1 MGKHKHRNDR
11 QERREQ
17 FTQLQAPARRSPW
30 KMILAVAVLLF
41 LGVTAYA
48 VVGRRGPTPEAATAA
63 GTATQITLPAA
74 QFADGQAKFYRYTTA
89 GGRELR
95 FFVMKSADGVVR
107 AAFDTCDICYRAKK
121 GYHQE
126 GDDMVCNNCGRHFKS
141 TDINVLQ
148 GGCNPAPLDR
158 VVQSDNVVLSA
169 AALEA
174 GAWYF

>member
-1 MGKHKHRNDR
+1 MGKHRHRHDR

-17 FTQLQAPARRSPW
+17 FTQPQAPPRNSPW
-30 KMILAVAVLLF
+30 IMIIAMFVLVLLA
-41 LGVTAYA
+41 VTAYA
-48 VVGRRGPTPEAATAA
+48 VIGGRSQGPEAAPAA
-63 GTATQITLPAA
+63 GTATQITLPVA

-95 FFVMKSADGVVR
+95 FFVMRSADGVIR
-107 AAFDTCDICYRAKK
+107 AAFDTCDVCYRAKK

-126 GDDMVCNNCGRHFKS
+126 GNDMVCNNCGRHFKS
-141 TDINVLQ
+141 TDVNVLQ

-158 VVQSDNVVLSA
+158 VVQGDNVVLSA